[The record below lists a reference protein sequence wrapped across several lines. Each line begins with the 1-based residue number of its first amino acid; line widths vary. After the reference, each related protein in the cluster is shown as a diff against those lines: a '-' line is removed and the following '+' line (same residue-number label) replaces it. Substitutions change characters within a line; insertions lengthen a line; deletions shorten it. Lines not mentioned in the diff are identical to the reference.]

1 MNTFDFCSPTR
12 IHFGLGSAAEIDTLI
27 HHTGDQ
33 PLRVVIISD
42 PGVVRAGLVEPLE
55 LAFKRSGAS
64 ATVFDAVRSDPTSAD
79 IDAAVE
85 AIDTMAANCVVGIG
99 GGSAMDAAKLA
110 AVAAFTGVS
119 CQHYGLMETPLPR
132 RRVITVMLPT
142 TAGTGAEVTRTAV
155 FSDRRGVKIWAW
167 GDELAPDV
175 AILDPRLTA
184 DLPRDLTAA
193 TGMDALVHAIEACT
207 HRAGNLMVSALSLQA
222 IRLISR
228 HLLAALDAPHDMAH
242 RCQLTVAATLA
253 GMAINHS
260 GCGIAHALGHALSS
274 LGKVHHGRAV
284 TLALKAVYRWNLESA
299 VPIHAE
305 IAHAMGAAAKD
316 DSPLKAAEAGA
327 DRFDELVD
335 LTGLGKG
342 LQDSDLSLD
351 DLPRLVDATMAAEN
365 SGMCQANCRLPRR
378 EDIER
383 MAREVLSMM
392 PTQAQPQ
399 ATTVD

>member
-1 MNTFDFCSPTR
+1 MNTFDFCSPTQ
-12 IHFGLGSAAEIDTLI
+12 IHFGLGSAANIDTI
-27 HHTGDQ
+27 INPTGGQ
-33 PLRVVIISD
+33 PLKVVIISD
-42 PGVVRAGLVEPLE
+42 AGVVRAGLVEPLI

-64 ATVFDAVRSDPTSAD
+64 TTVFDAVKSDPTAAD
-79 IDAAVE
+79 IDAAVKV
-85 AIDTMAANCVVGIG
+85 IDTMAANCVVGIG
-99 GGSAMDAAKLA
+99 GGSAMDVAKLA
-110 AVAAFTGVS
+110 AVAAFTGES
-119 CQHYGLMETPLPR
+119 CQHYGLSATPLPR

-155 FSDRRGVKIWAW
+155 FSDRRGMKIWAW

-207 HRAGNLMVSALSLQA
+207 HQAGNPMVSALGLQA
-222 IRLISR
+222 IRLVSR
-228 HLLAALDAPHDMAH
+228 HLLPALEAPRDMEH
-242 RCQLTVAATLA
+242 RCRLTIAATLA

-284 TLALKAVYRWNLESA
+284 TLALKAAYRWNLESA
-299 VPIHAE
+299 VTIHAE
-305 IAHAMGAAAKD
+305 IAHAMGAATND
-316 DSPLKAAEAGA
+316 DSPKEAAEAGA
-327 DRFDELVD
+327 ARFDELVN

-342 LQDSDLSLD
+342 QQGSGLSLD
-351 DLPRLVDATMAAEN
+351 DLPRLVTATMAAEN
-365 SGMCQANCRLPRR
+365 SGMCQANCRLPQR

-383 MAREVLSMM
+383 LAREVLSMM
-392 PTQAQPQ
+392 PPQAQPQ
-399 ATTVD
+399 ATTFE